1 MTVDALVIGGGL
13 SGLGAAVELARRGAK
28 VTLLERREFLG
39 GRTYSFVDQTT
50 GDVVDNGQH
59 LMMGCY
65 HTTRRFL
72 KTIGTDHLAT
82 LQRTLQIDFLHPGIG
97 RASLRCPT
105 LPPPFHILAGLL
117 GLKTLPFVHR
127 LKLLRVGHRL
137 FTLPKARE
145 AYLDS
150 ISVDEWLRRLGQ
162 PAENRKYLW
171 DVIAVG
177 SLNGDPREVSALM
190 FFRVLKAAF
199 MGTREDSAMLLPRVG
214 LTELFVD
221 PAVKFIETHGGNVRR
236 TVGVKRLL
244 GTKDRIEG
252 VDLINGGRLNAGK
265 YILAIPYFD
274 LVRLMGES
282 PAINLVDFHTASQF
296 RSSSII
302 TINLWLDRTVFQHE
316 FAAVLDSRIQWIFNK
331 TRLLRLN
338 QEDLDGR
345 QYLSI
350 VISGAD
356 EHAGVEKERLVTM
369 ALEDLRWVLPAAR
382 EAQLLHARVIN
393 EKRATFSPLPGMNAF
408 RPTARTSAG
417 NLLLAGDWTDTGLP
431 ATIEGALLSGEAAA
445 RLACE

>member
-1 MTVDALVIGGGL
+1 MTTDVLVIGGGL
-13 SGLGAAVELARRGAK
+13 SGLSAAVELARRGTR

-39 GRTYSFVDQTT
+39 GRTYSFVDETT

-65 HTTRRFL
+65 HATRRYL
-72 KTIGTDHLAT
+72 KTIGADHLAT
-82 LQRTLQIDFLHPGIG
+82 LQPNLHIDFLHPGIG

-117 GLKTLPFVHR
+117 ELKTLPFGQR
-127 LKLLRVGHRL
+127 LKLLRVGHQL
-137 FTLPKARE
+137 VSLPKSRE
-145 AYLDS
+145 AFLDS

-177 SLNGDPREVSALM
+177 SLNGDPSEVSALM

-214 LTELFVD
+214 LTELLVD
-221 PAVKFIETHGGNVRR
+221 PAVKFIETHGGNVQRK
-236 TVGVKRLL
+236 VGLKRLV
-244 GTKDRIEG
+244 GSR
-252 VDLINGGRLNAGK
+252 DLIEEVELTNGRRVNAGK

-274 LVRLMGES
+274 IVRLMGDS
-282 PAINLVDFHTASQF
+282 PVINLVDLHCASHF
-296 RSSSII
+296 KSSSII
-302 TINLWLDRTVFQHE
+302 TINLWLDRTVFQGE

-338 QEDLDGR
+338 QEDLDVR
-345 QYLSI
+345 QYLSM
-350 VISGAD
+350 VISGA
-356 EHAGVEKERLVTM
+356 EEYAGMEKEELVTM
-369 ALEDLRWVLPAAR
+369 ALEDLRWILPAAR
-382 EAQLLHARVIN
+382 EAQLLHALVIN
-393 EKRATFSPLPGMNAF
+393 EKRATFSPTPGMNAF
-408 RPTARTSAG
+408 RPTARTSVG

-445 RLACE
+445 HLARE